1 MKQKI
6 ILCWFVFMAI
16 STFTHVSGYFRK
28 QKPYKKLLV
37 VHSTNFNG
45 IIEAKNMGAKSY
57 TLHTIDKK
65 TGKETAVFIKYDV
78 YAMQS
83 GDINNDGKMDICIG
97 VITPKIMYKNAEES
111 IQKTLFV
118 LEIDDGNIRPLMPQ
132 ALFDKPLE
140 NFKIFCRNEK
150 SIIRTIEKEKNNT
163 FSVGEYE
170 WNHAKLK
177 LLSYKGTNLDME
189 KAKFIMYQ
197 IR

>member
-6 ILCWFVFMAI
+6 ILCWLVFMAI

-45 IIEAKNMGAKSY
+45 IIEAKNVGAKSY
-57 TLHTIDKK
+57 KLHTIDKK
-65 TGKETAVFIKYDV
+65 TGKENAVFIKYTV

-83 GDINNDGKMDICIG
+83 GDINNDGKVDICIG
-97 VITPKIMYKNAEES
+97 IITPKNTKEGIE
-111 IQKTLFV
+111 KTLFV
-118 LEIDDGNIRPLMPQ
+118 LEIDGGNIRPLMPQ